1 MTVNKKTV
9 RDIDFK
15 GKRVFVRVDYNVP
28 MDKSGAITDDTRI
41 RATLPTLRYLL
52 DQNAAIILAAHL
64 GRPKGG
70 PAPEFSLAPVAKHL
84 AALLGREVNF
94 AADCV
99 GSVAKTAA
107 QSLKPGEVL
116 M

>member
-28 MDKSGAITDDTRI
+28 MDKAGNITDDTRI

-52 DQNAAIILAAHL
+52 DQGASLVLAAHL
-64 GRPKGG
+64 GRPKDW
-70 PAPEFSLAPVAKHL
+70 PTPEFTLAPVAKHL
-84 AALLGREVNF
+84 ASLLGREVKF
-94 AADCV
+94 ASDCV
-99 GSVAKTAA
+99 GPVAEAA
-107 QSLKPGEVL
+107 AGRLQPGEV
-116 M
+116 